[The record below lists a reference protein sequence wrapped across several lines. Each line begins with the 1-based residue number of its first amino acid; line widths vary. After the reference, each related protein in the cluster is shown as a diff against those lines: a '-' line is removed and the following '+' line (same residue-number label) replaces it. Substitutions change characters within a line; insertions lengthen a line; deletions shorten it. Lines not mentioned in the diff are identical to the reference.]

1 MINNRF
7 CVGVIHKDDLYAHTI
22 GRMMERQ
29 HAETDNE
36 VEVAVKEIKERH
48 GGSGHTLRVHDY
60 LLFGGGI
67 RDEVL

>member
-1 MINNRF
+1 
-7 CVGVIHKDDLYAHTI
+7 
-22 GRMMERQ
+22 MERQ